1 MSVKKILSQQVDR
14 MVLYAINW
22 RIPDGGTE
30 RFECK
35 VTLEDVL
42 AETHVREGKTPPYQL
57 TAPGEH
63 AIYLDTMM
71 GEIKC
76 RVTVRPAAQADAP
89 LVLYHHGLAEYPYTS
104 TWRRLVPRNELFPA
118 HTVAVQAP
126 YHTNL
131 SDPIR
136 VGFSSTE
143 HIYQM
148 FAGSL
153 RIMELVQEQFER
165 EGAAFT
171 LASGLSWGGIT
182 SLLYEGLFDSTRA
195 VIPMFASPRL
205 SQAIWD
211 ASQLLGRPLPVSRQR
226 LDELLDFT
234 PIYQRI
240 DQGRVFPVMGEDD
253 LFFQFENHALV
264 YDEDS
269 LVTLPMT
276 HVGAMWLR
284 NGLLRKHVL
293 DVLAWAAEHPCR

>member
-1 MSVKKILSQQVDR
+1 MSVKKKLSQQVDR
-14 MVLYAINW
+14 IVLHAINW

-30 RFECK
+30 RFECN

-42 AETHVREGKTPPYQL
+42 AETRVREGKIPPYQL

-63 AIYLDTMM
+63 AILLDTMM
-71 GEIKC
+71 GEIVC

-104 TWRRLVPRNELFPA
+104 TWRRLIPKNELFPA

-136 VGFSSTE
+136 IGFSSTE
-143 HIYQM
+143 NIYQM

-153 RIMELVQEQFER
+153 RVMALVQEQFEQQ
-165 EGAAFT
+165 GTPFT
-171 LASGLSWGGIT
+171 IASGLSWGGIT
-182 SLLYEGLFDSTRA
+182 SLLYEGIFDATRA
-195 VIPMFASPRL
+195 AIPMFASPKL

-211 ASQLLGRPLPVSRQR
+211 AAQLIGRPLPVSRER

-234 PIYQRI
+234 PVYDRI
-240 DQGRVFPVMGEDD
+240 DQGRVFPVMGKDD

-264 YDEDS
+264 YDEEA

-284 NGLLRKHVL
+284 NGLLRQHVL
-293 DVLAWAAEHPCR
+293 DVLAWAVEHPCY